1 MDKQKKDLLVGKR
14 KRKTAQEIQDD
25 IFRKMPADKKIKLS
39 CELTDL
45 CLKLNSLN
53 GNSKPRK
60 NRYGLFKK
68 TSSKAKC
75 FRRTKKDG
83 VKIWISLIFLKM
95 KKIS

>member
-1 MDKQKKDLLVGKR
+1 MNKLKKNLPVDRQGK
-14 KRKTAQEIQDD
+14 KTAQEIQDD

-60 NRYGLFKK
+60 
-68 TSSKAKC
+68 TSL
-75 FRRTKKDG
+75 RNN
-83 VKIWISLIFLKM
+83 
-95 KKIS
+95 